1 MRGLAL
7 VQSKVRKCS
16 ERALWPN
23 HLGHIACFEFGRG
36 WGRVWERKGLL
47 VGLTCDINMDSLIQK
62 LSLSQHF
69 LGSCWQS
76 IVNKSLGTLIRA
88 GGRGQGPRLSS
99 AFPQDQTV
107 NRSWACDFLLYFEN
121 SQSFFWSEGSKA
133 LTSSAPP
140 LNLSHPWESF
150 WEWS

>member
-23 HLGHIACFEFGRG
+23 HLGHIAYFEFGKG

-99 AFPQDQTV
+99 TLSPGSDCGQVLSLWLSAV
-107 NRSWACDFLLYFEN
+107 LWESR
-121 SQSFFWSEGSKA
+121 SFFWPEGSKA
-133 LTSSAPP
+133 LTGSAPP